1 MQHTIARIKSVYPL
15 SEDRL
20 QQFTAMLEAVEL
32 KKGHLLFRE
41 GKTCRDLY
49 FLEEGIARAYCSTG
63 DSNLTFWFGMEGDFL
78 MSFNGY
84 VNNSAGYETIELLE
98 DALLYK
104 VPVAELEHLYQTDL
118 QFANWGRKLT
128 EKELIQTEERFISRQ
143 FKTATERYKA
153 LMEEAP
159 ELLRRVQLGYIASYL
174 GITQVTLSRIR
185 AELK

>member
-1 MQHTIARIKSVYPL
+1 MQHTLSRIRSVYPL
-15 SEDRL
+15 SAERVSRL
-20 QQFTAMLEAVEL
+20 TDLLEAVEL
-32 KKGHLLFRE
+32 KKGHLLFKE

-49 FLEEGIARAYCSTG
+49 FLEKGIARAYCSTG
-63 DSNLTFWFGMEGDFL
+63 DTDLTFWFGMEGDLL

-84 VNNSAGYETIELLE
+84 INNSAGYETIALLE

-104 VPVAELEHLYQTDL
+104 VPIAGLEHLYQTDI

-143 FKTATERYKA
+143 FKTAAERYKT

-159 ELLRRVQLGYIASYL
+159 QLIRRVQLGYIASYL

>member
-49 FLEEGIARAYCSTG
+49 FLEKGIARAYCSTG

-84 VNNSAGYETIELLE
+84 VNNSIGYETMELLE